1 MEEQIKI
8 LNRKRGIAKR
18 SLGYIEEFLNDFDR
32 NPVGKDNV
40 AVRHARLNEIWE
52 KFSEA

>member
-32 NPVGKDNV
+32 NPV
-40 AVRHARLNEIWE
+40 VR
-52 KFSEA
+52 KM